1 MKILNHMSC
10 IWIAACCSTTARI
23 NVDRSS
29 AVVRRWRATSFLG
42 AWPCAEH
49 DYIAIGIFAT
59 AVLVSVSVY
68 DSF

>member
-1 MKILNHMSC
+1 MSC
-10 IWIAACCSTTARI
+10 IWIAACCSTSVRI

-29 AVVRRWRATSFLG
+29 PVARGWRATSFLR
-42 AWPCAEH
+42 AWPCAEQ

-59 AVLVSVSVY
+59 AVLMSVSDY